1 MMMHLHSIAKLQRCS
16 WFQGAVAKPS
26 GSQALAWEPTAVQA
40 QPAVVS
46 IGRECRWFI
55 SALTIFVYAI
65 LAPQLSFGQS
75 PQPPG
80 TRPQP
85 PNNLQPSNFPN
96 GNNGGAIQYNAR
108 SPQSPSGGF
117 SQPGSQP
124 SSFRQPDVRVAA
136 NNSSNP
142 LPSGNAGAAS
152 PTEASGKEATIP
164 TRNLLQM
171 FHDGGLMMYP
181 IALCSFVLTVF
192 TFERFISLRSGR
204 VIPRPFVKR
213 LIEQLQQG
221 QIDREEALELCE
233 RNPSPIAAILAAAV
247 KKYGRSAVEVE
258 QAVLD
263 AGERESNLL
272 RRNMRLLNAISN
284 VSPLLGLLGT
294 VLGMIQAFNDIA
306 SAQAMGRPD
315 LLAGGIS
322 QALLTTAAGLLVAI
336 PAYLIYMFFLGRTD
350 KLVMEMDS
358 YAQRLVEVV
367 SAEGLQENDS
377 TRTRS
382 RARKAA

>member
-1 MMMHLHSIAKLQRCS
+1 MMRFASASKRSSIYWMSAVYLGILCVVLTPANALAQNGNQQQYNMP
-16 WFQGAVAKPS
+16 QGAGQQG
-26 GSQALAWEPTAVQA
+26 GSNQPLAGARQ
-40 QPAVVS
+40 
-46 IGRECRWFI
+46 
-55 SALTIFVYAI
+55 YN
-65 LAPQLSFGQS
+65 SFS
-75 PQPPG
+75 PQ
-80 TRPQP
+80 QP
-85 PNNLQPSNFPN
+85 NV
-96 GNNGGAIQYNAR
+96 G
-108 SPQSPSGGF
+108 
-117 SQPGSQP
+117 
-124 SSFRQPDVRVAA
+124 QPDVRIAA
-136 NNSSNP
+136 NGAPGAQST
-142 LPSGNAGAAS
+142 LAGATNPNAS
-152 PTEASGKEATIP
+152 LGIATAPTTEPADAAKDGKTHS
-164 TRNLLQM
+164 LLQM

-192 TFERFISLRSGR
+192 TFERFIHLRTGR

-213 LIEQLQQG
+213 LIEQLQQQ

-233 RNPSPIAAILAAAV
+233 RNPSPIATILSAAV
-247 KKYGRSAVEVE
+247 KKYGRPSVEVE

-306 SAQAMGRPD
+306 NAQAMGRPD

-336 PAYLIYMFFLGRTD
+336 PAYLTYMFFLGRTD
-350 KLVMEMDS
+350 KLTMEMDS
-358 YAQRLVEVV
+358 HAQRLVEVI
-367 SAEGLQENDS
+367 SAEGLQENDT